1 MRDDS
6 AINTALYA
14 EPADDRL
21 TVADGTS
28 EVRPYRVT
36 DPGTL
41 TVEVGRDASVELV
54 VLYRTP
60 GCTKLSVRLAE
71 GAQLRMVECFCA
83 ARQTDSEIRQAA
95 RSLCRSQ
102 VLQLTDCV
110 WQCRVALEGARAESH
125 IDGLFLLAGGEHSRC
140 DLRVDHCA
148 ADCTSRS
155 LVKGVATDRARGEFA
170 GLVYVAQDAQ
180 RTDARQSSRN
190 IVLSPEARIHTEPQ
204 LEIYADDVKCSHG
217 ATVGQLDGEQIYY
230 MRQRGLDERV
240 ARRLQLE
247 GFASE
252 VACPV
257 ESFREEA
264 DRSVARKLERI

>member
-1 MRDDS
+1 MKDDF
-6 AINTALYA
+6 AIAAGSYA
-14 EPADDRL
+14 GLGGDRL
-21 TVADGTS
+21 TVADGRR
-28 EVRPYRVT
+28 EERPYRVV
-36 DPGTL
+36 DPEQL
-41 TVEVGRDASVELV
+41 TVEVGRDAVAELV
-54 VLYRTP
+54 VLYGEP

-83 ARQTDSEIRQAA
+83 ARQTVCEIEQAA
-95 RSLCRSQ
+95 GSVCRSQ
-102 VLQLTDCV
+102 VLQLTDCE
-110 WQCRVALEGARAESH
+110 WRCRVELAGAHAESH
-125 IDGLFLLAGGEHSRC
+125 IDGLFLLAGDERSRC
-140 DLRVDHCA
+140 DLRVSHRA

-155 LVKGVATDRARGEFA
+155 LIKGVATDRARGAFA

-190 IVLSPEARIHTEPQ
+190 IVLSPEAHIHTEPQ

-217 ATVGQLDGEQIYY
+217 ATVGQLDGQQIYY

-257 ESFREEA
+257 ALFREEA
-264 DRSVARKLERI
+264 DRLTARKLERI

>member
-6 AINTALYA
+6 AINTALFA
-14 EPADDRL
+14 EPAGGRL
-21 TVADGTS
+21 TVADGVS
-28 EVRPYRVT
+28 EARPYRVT
-36 DPGTL
+36 DPDAL
-41 TVEVGRDASVELV
+41 TVEVGRDAAVELV
-54 VLYRTP
+54 VLYCTP
-60 GCTKLSVRLAE
+60 GRTKLSIRLAE
-71 GAQLRMVECFCA
+71 GAQLRVVECFCA
-83 ARQTDSEIRQAA
+83 ARQTESEIEQAA
-95 RSLCRSQ
+95 RSVCRSQ
-102 VLQLTDCV
+102 VLQLTDGA
-110 WQCRVALEGARAESH
+110 WRCRVSLAGGHAESH
-125 IDGLFLLAGGEHSRC
+125 IDGLFLLAGGERSHC

-148 ADCTSRS
+148 SDCTSRS

-180 RTDARQSSRN
+180 RTDARQNSRN

-257 ESFREEA
+257 ALFREEA
-264 DRSVARKLERI
+264 DRLVARKLERI

>member
-1 MRDDS
+1 MKDDF
-6 AINTALYA
+6 AIEAGSYA
-14 EPADDRL
+14 EIECGRL
-21 TVADGTS
+21 TVADGRR
-28 EVRPYRVT
+28 EERPYRVS
-36 DPGTL
+36 DPEQL
-41 TVEVGRDASVELV
+41 TVEVGRDAVAELV
-54 VLYRTP
+54 VFYGET

-71 GAQLRMVECFCA
+71 GAQLHMVECFCA
-83 ARQTDSEIRQAA
+83 ARQTVCEIEQAA
-95 RSLCRSQ
+95 GSVCRSQ
-102 VLQLTDCV
+102 VLQLTACE
-110 WQCRVALEGARAESH
+110 WRCRVELSGAHAENR
-125 IDGLFLLAGGEHSRC
+125 IDGLFLLSGDERSRC
-140 DLRVDHCA
+140 DLRVNHRV

-190 IVLSPEARIHTEPQ
+190 IVLSPEAHIHTEPQ

-257 ESFREEA
+257 ALFREEA
-264 DRSVARKLERI
+264 DRLTARKLERI